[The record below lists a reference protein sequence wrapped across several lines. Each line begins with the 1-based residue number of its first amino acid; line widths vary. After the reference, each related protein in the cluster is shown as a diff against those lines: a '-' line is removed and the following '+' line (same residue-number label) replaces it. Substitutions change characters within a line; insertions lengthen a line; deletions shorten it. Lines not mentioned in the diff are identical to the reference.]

1 MADDAGVPQG
11 PDGGSPP
18 NDRERSTVTLRSR
31 HAISE
36 VCPLEDPAVAR
47 IVEATARGIAE
58 RIGVRLLSLTID
70 ERAILLT
77 VAGSP
82 LVAMGLANELRRST
96 DAWHR
101 GKFGSPLWHG
111 PMEDAP

>member
-1 MADDAGVPQG
+1 MPDDPAL
-11 PDGGSPP
+11 PP
-18 NDRERSTVTLRSR
+18 RPEDQPRRNERSTVTLRSR

-58 RIGVRLLSLTID
+58 RMGVTLAELLID
-70 ERAILLT
+70 DRAIELT
-77 VAGSP
+77 VVGP
-82 LVAMGLANELRRST
+82 PIVAMGLANELRRST

-101 GKFGSPLWHG
+101 GKFGTPLWH
-111 PMEDAP
+111 APGETER